1 MIGNTTFRAIWVEKL
16 SKDLWFTT
24 TIKSKMYQKITKTA
38 QIYNKKQSEGVL
50 RWAHQKIVNDV
61 KKSLIGGE
69 KTWNHYV

>member
-1 MIGNTTFRAIWVEKL
+1 MIGNKTFRTVRVEEL
-16 SKDLWFTT
+16 SKELRFTT
-24 TIKSKMYQKITKTA
+24 TRKYKMYQKITKTA

-69 KTWNHYV
+69 KT